1 VLNTNDLFDVVE
13 ATWPAATET
22 QVGPWLIRDGQG
34 GGKRVSA
41 ARPLGSVAQDDVAL
55 AVSEMEKL
63 GQPALFSL
71 RPEDGELDSILAHL
85 GYEVLDPSI
94 LFVGPIFEGEA
105 PPVTA
110 FDIWPPLQIMK
121 DVWAEGGIGPGRIA
135 VMERVAGPKTSIL
148 GRISDRAA
156 GCAFVAMHQTT
167 AMVHA
172 VEVLPDYRRNGLAR
186 NMMYAAARW
195 AKEHGAEHFA
205 LVTTGSNV
213 AAQSLYSSLG
223 MSVVGRYHYRI
234 KP

>member
-1 VLNTNDLFDVVE
+1 MNTNDLFDVVE
-13 ATWPAATET
+13 ATWPAAKET

-41 ARPLGSVAQDDVAL
+41 ARPVGPVTQNDVAL
-55 AVSEMEKL
+55 AVAEMKKL

-71 RPEDGELDSILAHL
+71 RPEDGQLDSILAQM

-94 LFVGPIFEGEA
+94 LFIGSLFEETV

-121 DVWAEGGIGPGRIA
+121 DVWSEGGIGPGRIA
-135 VMERVAGPKTSIL
+135 VMERVTGPKTSIL

-156 GCAFVAMHQTT
+156 GCAFVAIHGTT

-172 VEVLPDYRRNGLAR
+172 VEVLPDYRRHGLAR

-195 AKEHGAEHFA
+195 AKEQGAEHFS

-223 MSVVGRYHYRI
+223 LSVVGRYHYRM

>member
-1 VLNTNDLFDVVE
+1 MNTNDLFDVVE
-13 ATWPAATET
+13 ATWPAANET

-41 ARPLGSVAQDDVAL
+41 ARPTGPVSREDVSL
-55 AVSEMEKL
+55 AVAEMEKL

-71 RPEDGELDSILAHL
+71 RPEDGGLDSILDQM
-85 GYEVLDPSI
+85 GYEIIDPSI
-94 LFVGPIFEGEA
+94 LFFGPIFEAEI

-110 FDIWPPLQIMK
+110 FDVWPPLQIMK
-121 DVWAEGGIGPGRIA
+121 DVWAEGGIASGRIA
-135 VMERVAGPKTSIL
+135 VMERVVGPKTSIL

-156 GCAFVAMHQTT
+156 GCAFIAMHGKT

-172 VEVLPDYRRNGLAR
+172 VEVLPDYRRCGLAR

-195 AKEHGAEHFA
+195 AKEQGAEHFS

-223 MSVVGRYHYRI
+223 MSVVGRYHYRM

>member
-1 VLNTNDLFDVVE
+1 MLNTNDLFDVVE

-41 ARPLGSVAQDDVAL
+41 ARPLGSVTQDDVAL
-55 AVSEMEKL
+55 AMSEMENL

-71 RPEDGELDSILAHL
+71 RPEDGELDSILAQM

-94 LFVGPIFEGEA
+94 LFVGSIFEGEA

-156 GCAFVAMHQTT
+156 GCAFGAMHQTT

-205 LVTTGSNV
+205 LATTGSNV

-223 MSVVGRYHYRI
+223 MSVVGRYHYRM

>member
-1 VLNTNDLFDVVE
+1 MLNTNDLFDVVE

-41 ARPLGSVAQDDVAL
+41 ARPLGSVTQDDVAL

-71 RPEDGELDSILAHL
+71 RPEDGELDSILAQL

-94 LFVGPIFEGEA
+94 LFLGPIFEGEA

-121 DVWAEGGIGPGRIA
+121 ELWAEGGIGPGRIA

-172 VEVLPDYRRNGLAR
+172 VEVSPDYRRNGLAR

-223 MSVVGRYHYRI
+223 MSVVGRYHYRM

>member
-1 VLNTNDLFDVVE
+1 MLNTNDLFDVVE

-41 ARPLGSVAQDDVAL
+41 ARPLGSVTQDDVAL

-223 MSVVGRYHYRI
+223 MSVVGRYNYRI

>member
-1 VLNTNDLFDVVE
+1 MLNTNDLFDVVE
-13 ATWPAATET
+13 ATWPAAKET

-41 ARPLGSVAQDDVAL
+41 ARPMGSVTRDDVAR

-71 RPEDGELDSILAHL
+71 RPEDGELDSILAEM
-85 GYEVLDPSI
+85 GYGVIDPSI
-94 LFVGPIFEGEA
+94 LFVGPIFEAEV

-121 DVWAEGGIGPGRIA
+121 DLWAEGGISPARIA
-135 VMERVAGPKTSIL
+135 VMERVTGAKTSIL
-148 GRISDRAA
+148 GRITDRAA
-156 GCAFVAMHQTT
+156 GCAFVAMHGTT

-195 AKEHGAEHFA
+195 AREQGAEHFS
-205 LVTTGSNV
+205 LVTTGSNI

-223 MSVVGRYHYRI
+223 MSVVGRYHYRM

>member
-41 ARPLGSVAQDDVAL
+41 ARPVGPVTQDDVAL

-71 RPEDGELDSILAHL
+71 RPEDGELDSILAQL

-135 VMERVAGPKTSIL
+135 VMERVASPKTSIL

-195 AKEHGAEHFA
+195 AREQGAEHFA

-223 MSVVGRYHYRI
+223 MSVVGRYHYRM

>member
-1 VLNTNDLFDVVE
+1 MNISDLFDVVD
-13 ATWPAATET
+13 ATWPAAHET
-22 QVGPWLIRDGQG
+22 RVGPWLIRDGQG

-41 ARPLGSVAQDDVAL
+41 ARPVGAVEQSDVAD
-55 AVSEMEKL
+55 AVSAMRALK
-63 GQPALFSL
+63 QSALFSL
-71 RPEDGELDSILAHL
+71 REEDDLLDSILDGL
-85 GYEVLDPSI
+85 GYQVIDPSI
-94 LFVGPIFEGEA
+94 LFFGPIFEAEV

-121 DVWAEGGIGPGRIA
+121 DVWAEGGIGAGRIA
-135 VMERVAGPKTSIL
+135 IMERVTGPKTSIL

-156 GCAFVAMHQTT
+156 GCAFVAMHGTT

-172 VEVLPDYRRNGLAR
+172 VEVLPDYRRHGLAR
-186 NMMYAAARW
+186 SMMHAAAHW
-195 AKEHGAEHFA
+195 AKAQGATHFS

>member
-1 VLNTNDLFDVVE
+1 MNISDLFDVVD
-13 ATWPAATET
+13 ATWPAAHET
-22 QVGPWLIRDGQG
+22 RVGPWLIRDGQG

-41 ARPLGSVAQDDVAL
+41 ARPVGAVEQSDVAD
-55 AVSEMEKL
+55 AVSAMRALE
-63 GQPALFSL
+63 QSALFSL
-71 RPEDGELDSILAHL
+71 REEDGGLDSILDGL
-85 GYEVLDPSI
+85 GYQVIDPSI
-94 LFVGPIFEGEA
+94 LFFGPIFEEEV

-110 FDIWPPLQIMK
+110 FDIWPPLQMMK
-121 DVWAEGGIGPGRIA
+121 DVWAEGGIGAGRIA
-135 VMERVAGPKTSIL
+135 VMERVTGPKTSIL

-156 GCAFVAMHQTT
+156 GCAFVAMHGTT

-172 VEVLPDYRRNGLAR
+172 VEVLPDYRRHGLAR
-186 NMMYAAARW
+186 SMMHAAAHW
-195 AKEHGAEHFA
+195 AKAQGATHFS

>member
-1 VLNTNDLFDVVE
+1 MNTNDLFDVVG
-13 ATWPAATET
+13 ATWPAAKET

-41 ARPLGSVAQDDVAL
+41 ARPVGPVSQNDVAL
-55 AVSEMEKL
+55 AVAEMEKL

-71 RPEDGELDSILAHL
+71 RPEDGQLDSILAQM

-94 LFVGPIFEGEA
+94 LFIGSLFEEA
-105 PPVTA
+105 VPPVTA

-121 DVWAEGGIGPGRIA
+121 DVWSEGGIGPGRIA
-135 VMERVAGPKTSIL
+135 VMERVTGPKTSIL

-156 GCAFVAMHQTT
+156 GCAFVAMHGAT

-172 VEVLPDYRRNGLAR
+172 VEVLPDYRRHGLAR

-195 AKEHGAEHFA
+195 AKEQGAEHFS

-223 MSVVGRYHYRI
+223 LSVVGRYHYRM

>member
-1 VLNTNDLFDVVE
+1 MLNTDDLFDVVE
-13 ATWPAATET
+13 ATWPAASTT
-22 QVGPWLIRDGQG
+22 RVGPWLIHQGLG

-41 ARPLGSVAQDDVAL
+41 ARPMGAATSEDIEL
-55 AVSEMEKL
+55 AVSEMAKL

-71 RPEDGELDSILAHL
+71 RPENAELDTKLAHL
-85 GYEVLDPSI
+85 GYDVIDPSI
-94 LFVGPIFEGEA
+94 LFLGPIFEEEL

-121 DVWAEGGIGPGRIA
+121 DIWAEGGINAGRIA
-135 VMERVAGPKTSIL
+135 VMERVTGPKTAIL

-156 GCAFVAMHQTT
+156 GNAFVAMQGTV

-172 VEVLPDYRRNGLAR
+172 VEVLSEYRRMGLAR

-195 AKEHGAEHFA
+195 GKDKGAEHFA
-205 LVTTGSNV
+205 LVTTGSNI

-223 MSVVGRYHYRI
+223 MSVVGRYHYRM
-234 KP
+234 KR

>member
-1 VLNTNDLFDVVE
+1 MLNTNDLFEVVE
-13 ATWPAATET
+13 ATWPAAKET
-22 QVGPWLIRDGQG
+22 KVGPWLIRDGQG

-41 ARPLGSVAQDDVAL
+41 ARPLGPVKIDDIAL
-55 AVSEMEKL
+55 AVSEMQKL

-71 RPEDGELDSILAHL
+71 RPEDGQLDTILAEL
-85 GYEVLDPSI
+85 GYQVVDPSI
-94 LFVGPIFEGEA
+94 LFFGPSFEGEI

-135 VMERVAGPKTSIL
+135 VMERVVGPKTSIL

-156 GCAFVAMHQTT
+156 GCAFVAMHGTT

-172 VEVLPDYRRNGLAR
+172 VEVLPDYRRHGLAR
-186 NMMYAAARW
+186 SMMFAATRW
-195 AKEHGAEHFA
+195 AKEQGAEHFS
-205 LVTTGSNV
+205 LVTTGANV
-213 AAQSLYSSLG
+213 AAQSLYGSLG
-223 MSVVGRYHYRI
+223 MSVVGRYHYRM

>member
-223 MSVVGRYHYRI
+223 MSVVGRYNYRI

>member
-1 VLNTNDLFDVVE
+1 MLNTDDLFDVVE
-13 ATWPAATET
+13 ATWPTAKEM

-41 ARPLGSVAQDDVAL
+41 ARPLGQVKQEDIAV

-71 RPEDGELDSILAHL
+71 RPEDGELDSILAQM

-94 LFVGPIFEGEA
+94 LFIGQIFDAEV

-121 DVWAEGGIGPGRIA
+121 DVWDEGGIGHGRIA
-135 VMERVAGPKTSIL
+135 VMERVTGPKTSIL

-156 GCAFVAMHQTT
+156 GCAFVAMHRTT

-172 VEVLPDYRRNGLAR
+172 VEVLPDYRRHGLAR

-195 AKEHGAEHFA
+195 AKEQGAENFS

-223 MSVVGRYHYRI
+223 LSVVGRYHYRM

>member
-1 VLNTNDLFDVVE
+1 M
-13 ATWPAATET
+13 
-22 QVGPWLIRDGQG
+22 
-34 GGKRVSA
+34 SA
-41 ARPLGSVAQDDVAL
+41 ARPAGPVTQNDVAL
-55 AVSEMEKL
+55 AVAEMEKL
-63 GQPALFSL
+63 GQQALFSL
-71 RPEDGELDSILAHL
+71 RPEDGQLDSILAQM

-94 LFVGPIFEGEA
+94 LFIGPVFEEVV

-121 DVWAEGGIGPGRIA
+121 DVWSEGGIGPSRIA
-135 VMERVAGPKTSIL
+135 VMERVTGPKTSIL

-156 GCAFVAMHQTT
+156 GCAFVAMHGTT

-172 VEVLPDYRRNGLAR
+172 VEVLPDYRRHGLAR

-195 AKEHGAEHFA
+195 AKEQGAEHFS

-223 MSVVGRYHYRI
+223 MSVVGRYHYRM